1 MENTPPAITT
11 FEKRKRFYDLPEL
24 PEGRVG
30 LLLSSVYVGDEQTV
44 YLLFYDSQEN
54 GLVAWRDR
62 TNHRPYCYTKMEYK
76 DRAEAICNEDKKLSL
91 QLTRKRDL
99 INDQII
105 EVIKIVAPDPLSI
118 GGTDNSVRERVRS
131 WEADIK
137 YHENY
142 LYDSG
147 LIPGSYY
154 RRKGDSIVNED
165 YGISGAVKEA
175 LNRLVMN
182 NSDSNGNE
190 FEHISNNGYKSHVTN
205 WANLLNQPVPELKRV
220 ALDIEVES
228 EEGQM
233 PTPREHERRI
243 IAVGLVGTDG
253 FKKIFV
259 LGRRDSDTA
268 EMVNMPEAEVCLT
281 EKELIEKAF
290 EVINSY
296 PMVLTYNGDDFDL
309 PYLYSRSQ
317 DSRIDP
323 ISHSPNPK

>member
-1 MENTPPAITT
+1 MTLRRIDLLPGEIEPIIGLIAILRWSTRT
-11 FEKRKRFYDLPEL
+11 ERRRFAD
-24 PEGRVG
+24 
-30 LLLSSVYVGDEQTV
+30 
-44 YLLFYDSQEN
+44 
-54 GLVAWRDR
+54 
-62 TNHRPYCYTKMEYK
+62 
-76 DRAEAICNEDKKLSL
+76 EDKKLSL
-91 QLTRKRDL
+91 HLTKKRDL

-105 EVIKIVAPDPLSI
+105 EVLKIVAPDPLSI

-165 YGISGAVKEA
+165 YGISETVKEA
-175 LNRLVMN
+175 LKRLILNNNDN
-182 NSDSNGNE
+182 NSKNE
-190 FEHISNNGYKSHVTN
+190 YEHISNNGYQSLVTS

-253 FKKIFV
+253 FKKILV
-259 LGRRDSDTA
+259 LGK
-268 EMVNMPEAEVCLT
+268 
-281 EKELIEKAF
+281 EKF
-290 EVINSY
+290 
-296 PMVLTYNGDDFDL
+296 G
-309 PYLYSRSQ
+309 YS
-317 DSRIDP
+317 
-323 ISHSPNPK
+323 